1 MMKLFTLII
10 ITCITLVCR
19 MPGAQAESTV
29 SFERSYVTHEWG
41 QIHVLT
47 SQPAVPSN
55 PTPLVCF
62 APNPYS
68 GNYYRLFMEALGSDR
83 TMLALDYPGIGQSD
97 IYPDDLDMS
106 TLADIMADSLTAL
119 GWGPDGAGVV
129 DLCGYHTGTMLATEL
144 AITHP
149 ELVRRI
155 ILMGIPYYDA
165 EGRQERFDRLSQV
178 KPWPDSFT
186 AVAQDW
192 IFAVEMRNEKVSLQR
207 AFSNFLES
215 AGAWKGKARIYG
227 AVFQYPA
234 EERAPLLT
242 QPTLVLNP
250 HGNLKEP
257 SRAYAELINDATMIE
272 LPDLKYGIF
281 DAAPEVLA
289 SHARPFLNR
298 R

>member
-1 MMKLFTLII
+1 MKPFTLTF
-10 ITCITLVCR
+10 ITVTALISL
-19 MPGAQAESTV
+19 MSGAQAENAV
-29 SFERSYVTHEWG
+29 SFERSYVTHDWG
-41 QIHVLT
+41 QIHVLA
-47 SQPAVPSN
+47 SQPKAPGN

-68 GNYYRLFMEALGSDR
+68 GNYYRLFMEQLGSDR
-83 TMLALDYPGIGQSD
+83 PMLALDYPGIGQSD
-97 IYPDDLDMS
+97 TYPGELDMS
-106 TLADIMADSLTAL
+106 KLAEIMATSLLSL
-119 GWGPDGAGVV
+119 GWGPDGGGQV

-155 ILMGIPYYDA
+155 VLMGIPYYDA
-165 EGRQERFDRLSQV
+165 VGRQVRFDRLGQV
-178 KPWPDSFT
+178 KPWPDSFA

-192 IFAVEMRNEKVSLQR
+192 IFAVEMRNEKVSLER
-207 AFSNFLES
+207 AFGNYLES
-215 AGAWKGKARIYG
+215 AGAWQGKARIYG

-242 QPTLVLNP
+242 QPTLILNP

-257 SRAYAELINDATMIE
+257 SRAYAELIDGATLIE

-289 SHARPFLNR
+289 SHARPFLNQR
-298 R
+298 

>member
-1 MMKLFTLII
+1 MKPFTLTF
-10 ITCITLVCR
+10 ITVIALINL
-19 MPGAQAESTV
+19 MSGAQAENAV
-29 SFERSYVTHEWG
+29 SFERSYVTHDWG
-41 QIHVLT
+41 QIHVLA
-47 SQPAVPSN
+47 SQPKAPGN

-68 GNYYRLFMEALGSDR
+68 GNYYRLFMEQLGSDR
-83 TMLALDYPGIGQSD
+83 PMLALDYPGIGQSD
-97 IYPDDLDMS
+97 TYPGELDMS
-106 TLADIMADSLTAL
+106 KLAEIMATSLLSL
-119 GWGPDGAGVV
+119 GWGPDGGGQV

-155 ILMGIPYYDA
+155 VLMGIPYYDA
-165 EGRQERFDRLSQV
+165 AGRQERFDRLGQV
-178 KPWPDSFT
+178 KPWPDSFA

-192 IFAVEMRNEKVSLQR
+192 IFAVEMRNEKVSLER
-207 AFSNFLES
+207 AYGNYLES
-215 AGAWKGKARIYG
+215 AGAWQGKARIYG

-242 QPTLVLNP
+242 QPTLILNP

-257 SRAYAELINDATMIE
+257 SRAYAELIDGATLIE

-289 SHARPFLNR
+289 SHARPFLNQR
-298 R
+298 

>member
-1 MMKLFTLII
+1 MKPFALILTAVI
-10 ITCITLVCR
+10 ALIARVPAI
-19 MPGAQAESTV
+19 QAENAV

-47 SQPAVPSN
+47 SQPEVPSN

-68 GNYYRLFMEALGSDR
+68 GNYYRLFMEQLGSDR
-83 TMLALDYPGIGQSD
+83 RMLALDYPGIGQSD
-97 IYPDDLDMS
+97 TYPEELDMT
-106 TLADIMADSLTAL
+106 TLAEIMADSLTSL
-119 GWGPDGAGVV
+119 GWGPNGGGPV

-155 ILMGIPYYDA
+155 VLMGIPYYDA
-165 EGRQERFDRLSQV
+165 AGRQERFDRLGQV
-178 KPWPDSFT
+178 KPWPDSFA

-192 IFAVEMRNEKVSLQR
+192 IFAVEMRNEKVSLER
-207 AFSNFLES
+207 AFGNYLES
-215 AGAWKGKARIYG
+215 AGAWQAKARIYG

-250 HGNLKEP
+250 HSNLKEP
-257 SRAYAELINDATMIE
+257 SRAYAELIDGATLIE

-289 SHARPFLNR
+289 SHARPFLNQR
-298 R
+298 

>member
-1 MMKLFTLII
+1 MKALALTIVTIALISS
-10 ITCITLVCR
+10 
-19 MPGAQAESTV
+19 MSGAQAENAV
-29 SFERSYVTHEWG
+29 IFERSYVTHDWG

-47 SQPAVPSN
+47 SQPEAPGN
-55 PTPLVCF
+55 LTPLVCF

-68 GNYYRLFMEALGSDR
+68 GNYYRMFMEALGSDR

-97 IYPDDLDMS
+97 TYPGELDMS
-106 TLADIMADSLTAL
+106 TLANIMADSLTSL
-119 GWGPDGAGVV
+119 GWGPYGGGPV

-144 AITHP
+144 AVTYP
-149 ELVRRI
+149 QLVRRI
-155 ILMGIPYYDA
+155 VLMGIPYYDA
-165 EGRQERFDRLSQV
+165 AGRQERFDRLGQV
-178 KPWPDSFT
+178 KPWPDSFA

-192 IFAVEMRNEKVSLQR
+192 IFAVEMRNEKVSLER
-207 AFSNFLES
+207 AFGNYLES
-215 AGAWKGKARIYG
+215 AGAWQGKARIYG

-257 SRAYAELINDATMIE
+257 SRAYAELIDGATLIE

-289 SHARPFLNR
+289 SHARPFLNQR
-298 R
+298 

>member
-1 MMKLFTLII
+1 MKPFALILTAVI
-10 ITCITLVCR
+10 ALVAR
-19 MPGAQAESTV
+19 VPAVQAENAV

-47 SQPAVPSN
+47 SQPEVPSN

-68 GNYYRLFMEALGSDR
+68 GNYYRLFMEQLGSDR
-83 TMLALDYPGIGQSD
+83 RMLALDYPGIGQSD
-97 IYPDDLDMS
+97 TYPEELDMT
-106 TLADIMADSLTAL
+106 TLAEIMADSLTSL
-119 GWGPDGAGVV
+119 GWGPNGGGPV

-155 ILMGIPYYDA
+155 VLMGIPYYDA
-165 EGRQERFDRLSQV
+165 AGRQERFDRLGQV
-178 KPWPDSFT
+178 KPWPDSF
-186 AVAQDW
+186 AVVAQDW
-192 IFAVEMRNEKVSLQR
+192 IFAVEMRNEKVSLER
-207 AFSNFLES
+207 AFGNYLES
-215 AGAWKGKARIYG
+215 AGAWQAKARIYG

-257 SRAYAELINDATMIE
+257 SRAYAELIDGATLIE

-281 DAAPEVLA
+281 DAAPKVLA
-289 SHARPFLNR
+289 SHARPFLNQR
-298 R
+298 

>member
-1 MMKLFTLII
+1 MKPFALILTAVI
-10 ITCITLVCR
+10 ALIAR
-19 MPGAQAESTV
+19 MPAVQAENAV
-29 SFERSYVTHEWG
+29 SFERSYVTHDWG

-47 SQPAVPSN
+47 SEPEVSDN

-97 IYPDDLDMS
+97 TYPDELDMGK
-106 TLADIMADSLTAL
+106 LADIMAVSLTSL
-119 GWGPDGAGVV
+119 GWGPDGDGPV

-155 ILMGIPYYDA
+155 VLMGIPYYDEA
-165 EGRQERFDRLSQV
+165 GRQDRFDRLGQV
-178 KPWPDSFT
+178 KPWPDSFA

-192 IFAVEMRNEKVSLQR
+192 IFAVEMRNEKVSLER
-207 AFSNFLES
+207 AFGNYLES
-215 AGAWKGKARIYG
+215 AGAWQAKARIYG

-257 SRAYAELINDATMIE
+257 SRAYAELIDDATLIE

-289 SHARPFLNR
+289 SHARPFLNQR
-298 R
+298 

>member
-1 MMKLFTLII
+1 MKPFTLIF
-10 ITCITLVCR
+10 ITVTALISL
-19 MPGAQAESTV
+19 MSGAQAENAV
-29 SFERSYVTHEWG
+29 SFKRSYVTHDWG
-41 QIHVLT
+41 QIHVLA
-47 SQPAVPSN
+47 SQPKAPGN

-68 GNYYRLFMEALGSDR
+68 GNYYRLFMEQLGSDR
-83 TMLALDYPGIGQSD
+83 PMLALDYPGIGQSD
-97 IYPDDLDMS
+97 TYPGELDMS
-106 TLADIMADSLTAL
+106 KLAEIMATSLLSL
-119 GWGPDGAGVV
+119 GWGPDGGGQV

-155 ILMGIPYYDA
+155 VLMGIPYYDA
-165 EGRQERFDRLSQV
+165 VGRQERFDRLGQV
-178 KPWPDSFT
+178 KPWPDSFA

-192 IFAVEMRNEKVSLQR
+192 IFAVEMRNEKVSLER
-207 AFSNFLES
+207 AFGNYLES
-215 AGAWKGKARIYG
+215 AGAWQGKARIYG

-242 QPTLVLNP
+242 QPTLILNP

-257 SRAYAELINDATMIE
+257 SRAYAELIDGATLIE

-289 SHARPFLNR
+289 SHARPFLNQR
-298 R
+298 

>member
-1 MMKLFTLII
+1 MKPFALILTAVI
-10 ITCITLVCR
+10 ALVAR
-19 MPGAQAESTV
+19 VPAVQAENAV

-47 SQPAVPSN
+47 SQPEVPSN

-68 GNYYRLFMEALGSDR
+68 GNYYRLFMEQLGSDR
-83 TMLALDYPGIGQSD
+83 RMLALDYPGIGQSD
-97 IYPDDLDMS
+97 TYPEELDMT
-106 TLADIMADSLTAL
+106 TLAEIMADSLTSL
-119 GWGPDGAGVV
+119 GWGPNGGGPV

-144 AITHP
+144 AITYP

-155 ILMGIPYYDA
+155 VLMGIPYYDA
-165 EGRQERFDRLSQV
+165 AGRQERFDRLGQV
-178 KPWPDSFT
+178 KPWPDSFA

-192 IFAVEMRNEKVSLQR
+192 IFAVEMRNEKVSLER
-207 AFSNFLES
+207 AFGNYLES
-215 AGAWKGKARIYG
+215 AGAWQAKARIYG

-257 SRAYAELINDATMIE
+257 SRAYAELIDGATLIE

-281 DAAPEVLA
+281 DAAPKVLA
-289 SHARPFLNR
+289 SHARPFLNQR
-298 R
+298 

>member
-1 MMKLFTLII
+1 MKALALTIATIALISS
-10 ITCITLVCR
+10 
-19 MPGAQAESTV
+19 MPDAQAENVV

-47 SQPAVPSN
+47 SQPEAPGN

-97 IYPDDLDMS
+97 TYPDELDMG
-106 TLADIMADSLTAL
+106 TLAGIMADSLTSL
-119 GWGPDGAGVV
+119 GWGPDGDGPV

-165 EGRQERFDRLSQV
+165 AGRQERFDRLSQI
-178 KPWPDSFT
+178 KPWPDSFA

-192 IFAVEMRNEKVSLQR
+192 IFAVEMRNEKVSLER
-207 AFSNFLES
+207 AFGNYLES
-215 AGAWKGKARIYG
+215 AGSWQGKARIYG

-257 SRAYAELINDATMIE
+257 SRAYAELIEGATLIE

-281 DAAPEVLA
+281 DAAPELLA
-289 SHARPFLNR
+289 SHARPFLNQH
-298 R
+298 

>member
-1 MMKLFTLII
+1 MKPFALILTAVI
-10 ITCITLVCR
+10 ALVAR
-19 MPGAQAESTV
+19 APAVQAENAV

-47 SQPAVPSN
+47 SQPEVPSN
-55 PTPLVCF
+55 LTPLVCF

-68 GNYYRLFMEALGSDR
+68 GNYYRLFMEQLGSDR
-83 TMLALDYPGIGQSD
+83 RMLALDYPGIGQSD
-97 IYPDDLDMS
+97 TYPEELDMT
-106 TLADIMADSLTAL
+106 TLAEIMADSLTSL
-119 GWGPDGAGVV
+119 GWGPNGGGPV

-155 ILMGIPYYDA
+155 VLMGIPYYDA
-165 EGRQERFDRLSQV
+165 AGRQERFDRLGQV
-178 KPWPDSFT
+178 KPWPDSFA

-192 IFAVEMRNEKVSLQR
+192 IFAVEMRNEKVSLER
-207 AFSNFLES
+207 AFGNYLES
-215 AGAWKGKARIYG
+215 AGAWQAKARIYG

-257 SRAYAELINDATMIE
+257 SRAYAELIDGATLIE

-289 SHARPFLNR
+289 SHARPFLNQR
-298 R
+298 

>member
-1 MMKLFTLII
+1 MKPFALILTAVI
-10 ITCITLVCR
+10 ALVAR
-19 MPGAQAESTV
+19 VPAVQAENAV
-29 SFERSYVTHEWG
+29 RFERSYVTHEWG

-47 SQPAVPSN
+47 SQPEVPSN

-68 GNYYRLFMEALGSDR
+68 GNYYRLFMEQLGSDR
-83 TMLALDYPGIGQSD
+83 RMLALDYPGIGQSD
-97 IYPDDLDMS
+97 TYPEELDMT
-106 TLADIMADSLTAL
+106 TLAEIMADSLTSL
-119 GWGPDGAGVV
+119 GWGPNGGGPV

-155 ILMGIPYYDA
+155 VLVGIPYYDA
-165 EGRQERFDRLSQV
+165 AGRQERFDRLGQV
-178 KPWPDSFT
+178 KPWPDSF
-186 AVAQDW
+186 AVVAQDW
-192 IFAVEMRNEKVSLQR
+192 IFAVEMRNEKVSLER
-207 AFSNFLES
+207 AFGNYLES
-215 AGAWKGKARIYG
+215 AGAWQAKARIYG

-257 SRAYAELINDATMIE
+257 SRAYAELIDGATLIE

-281 DAAPEVLA
+281 DAAPKVLA
-289 SHARPFLNR
+289 SHARPFLNQR
-298 R
+298 